1 MTNAIV
7 PYIPRRNTIYNW
19 DALQLARHMPTES
32 VNCIVTSPPYYGL
45 RDYGIDGQIGL
56 EETPEQYVAS
66 MVRLFREL
74 RRALRKDGLAFIN
87 LGDTY
92 TGGGR
97 GDTPPINTSAW
108 KQGTNNGS
116 LIAMRTNVEG
126 VPPKSLIGIP
136 WRVAFALQADGWVL
150 RSDIIW
156 SKPNPMPESVEDRC
170 TKSHEYIFMLAKSGR
185 YFYDIDAI
193 REPHAESSLPRAL
206 RGVSDKNKYAN
217 GAPGS
222 TAHTMSQP
230 RENVRK
236 MTGTGYSGD
245 GTGLQGHSGY
255 YRPDGTLA
263 VNPMGRNKRTVWE
276 VTTKPFTGAHFATFP
291 EDLIEP
297 MILAGCPKTCCAV
310 CGAPHVR
317 VVEIERSARSSGGAS
332 PKRASINEG
341 GVATSG
347 LVNNTLPLRS
357 TLGFTPTCRCNG
369 DTRPGLVYDPFM
381 GAGTTALVAHKLG
394 RDYLGSELNPEYV
407 ELARA
412 RVEGRLKEY
421 LAMKEGK
428 PYMESLFTA

>member
-7 PYIPRRNTIYNW
+7 PYMPLRNTIYNW
-19 DALQLARHMPTES
+19 DALQLAQHMPTES
-32 VNCIVTSPPYYGL
+32 VNCIISSPPYWSL
-45 RDYGIDGQIGL
+45 RDYSAEGQYGL
-56 EETPEQYVAS
+56 EETPDQYVTRL
-66 MVRLFREL
+66 VRLFREL
-74 RRALRKDGLAFIN
+74 RRVLRNDGTLWLN

-92 TGGGR
+92 AAGGR
-97 GDTPPINTSAW
+97 GSSDHHRQKIGAATAAAQALGRKDAPQGM
-108 KQGTNNGS
+108 KQKD
-116 LIAMRTNVEG
+116 LV
-126 VPPKSLIGIP
+126 GIP
-136 WRVAFALQADGWVL
+136 WMVAFALRADGWYL

-170 TKSHEYIFMLAKSGR
+170 TKSHEYIFMLAKSER
-185 YFYDIDAI
+185 YFYDADAI
-193 REPHAESSLPRAL
+193 RESHAESSLPRAL
-206 RGVSDKNKYAN
+206 RGVSAKNKYAN

-222 TAHTMSQP
+222 TAHAMSQP

-276 VTTKPFTGAHFATFP
+276 VSTKPFHAAHFATFP

-369 DTRPGLVYDPFM
+369 DTRPGLTYDPFM